1 LTGMWPVCREG
12 ACSGLVHGRDE
23 GVVTGRVSRGHA
35 AAPGSDDAAGSRS
48 AILIGATRLRP
59 EARELGGGR
68 CCRRCRAVPAGRS
81 GRWCPWRTRLGVGGG
96 VAPTRAAAGAARGGR
111 ARGRPRFSRSKAAN
125 SLKVRAAGPPTFW
138 MRPRNAGSRTA
149 SRHPGDVVHG
159 HDDIDVG
166 HRGGQRIGLANIAL
180 RDLDHARPQMFGS
193 ARITSEHPNVDTALH
208 QVTPDQCSKSTG
220 AGGRKAPHRTTWL
233 RTASSTEPVVSSTGS
248 RKKRARAI
256 VSPGGLSRDFGHAT
270 RPGCSLVDHRLSPV
284 GDALPRPD
292 VGDRWHVP
300 AGAAQRKSDGRSGGL
315 PTVMTWGR
323 WWCR

>member
-1 LTGMWPVCREG
+1 MPPRPVATTQQVLGRR
-12 ACSGLVHGRDE
+12 SSSVRLVC
-23 GVVTGRVSRGHA
+23 V
-35 AAPGSDDAAGSRS
+35 
-48 AILIGATRLRP
+48 LRP
-59 EARELGGGR
+59 ESSAEVGAADDVARSRPEGQ
-68 CCRRCRAVPAGRS
+68 
-81 GRWCPWRTRLGVGGG
+81 VGGVHG
-96 VAPTRAAAGAARGGR
+96 VPGSGLAVEWRQRAQQPARHVAD
-111 ARGRPRFSRSKAAN
+111 ARVGRPRFSRSKAAN